1 MAVGH
6 AGTEVVDADAL
17 ADQFRRLLGATG
29 PTVTPRRRSSAAQ
42 HECVVY
48 FAVAAA
54 ACSMRSAAID
64 GWEIITT
71 WEAPFTTIV
80 FFALARCAMK
90 ACTAGG
96 MTLSAL
102 P

>member
-1 MAVGH
+1 MS
-6 AGTEVVDADAL
+6 AL
-17 ADQFRRLLGATG
+17 LL
-29 PTVTPRRRSSAAQ
+29 
-42 HECVVY
+42 

-54 ACSMRSAAID
+54 ACSMRLAATD

-80 FFALARCAMK
+80 FLALARCAMK

-96 MTLSAL
+96 MTLSHSHR
-102 P
+102 